1 MDDPAMGERQRA
13 IVAEKLF
20 PALPM
25 DAENIEELRLGG
37 RHAQRVY
44 AKIQELQGKRTY
56 EID

>member
-1 MDDPAMGERQRA
+1 MGERQRA